1 MANSECRDTK
11 FGRCILQEFKSM
23 GRGVKRY
30 LVTVELRQG
39 VKTENENQI
48 WNKNAQIQR
57 PNPTIHDLPQG

>member
-1 MANSECRDTK
+1 
-11 FGRCILQEFKSM
+11 M

-57 PNPTIHDLPQG
+57 LNPTSHDLPQG